1 MYSCYRFH
9 PSRPETGNILLQ
21 LQGRRLVIAKIS
33 DFGMTKYDFSGK
45 MRTYAG
51 SSVYMAPEF
60 REQELAYTNAVDMW
74 SFGVIAV
81 EYLTHLGTRLDGWDA
96 KLAPTKSQHQGWVD
110 GVLRKRM
117 ADAPKEFRHLLL
129 GLLYEKPEDR
139 WTAID
144 CEQWL
149 WENASANTGSSR
161 KRRVSSLQE

>member
-1 MYSCYRFH
+1 
-9 PSRPETGNILLQ
+9 
-21 LQGRRLVIAKIS
+21 
-33 DFGMTKYDFSGK
+33 